1 MYQSMKLRTTY
12 SCMLFSYQTR
22 AGTNMMLTQVVP
34 PKLEEQIL
42 TKCTCSRHM
51 RKCWE
56 TRVSF
61 LYLTARSTTWYSTCS
76 LEVSKITTPTRTQ
89 KARMILSG
97 FWDHYKS
104 IMTQWNW
111 IEKQRCTMSTD
122 FRRRCSRGLGIFFI
136 SDKRWLRRRTKTHNR
151 THLLIKTFFNN
162 RLECSSMNLT
172 TWRLMWTREVLISQD
187 PNLMEQAPFSRPV
200 RRVKRISVQ
209 QVAIA
214 WAYSKVKTNS
224 SSTGSS
230 LKRRTTQIQVD
241 SLSPLLLG
249 RESLMLSQLMQQVA

>member
-1 MYQSMKLRTTY
+1 MKLRTTY
-12 SCMLFSYQTR
+12 SCMLFSYQTQ

-34 PKLEEQIL
+34 PKLAELLL

-76 LEVSKITTPTRTQ
+76 LEASKITTPTRTQ

-104 IMTQWNW
+104 IMTQRNC
-111 IEKQRCTMSTD
+111 IEKQRCTMSSD
-122 FRRRCSRGLGIFFI
+122 FRRRCSRELGIFFI
-136 SDKRWLRRRTKTHNR
+136 SDNRWLRKRTKTHNR
-151 THLLIKTFFNN
+151 THPLINLYYNN
-162 RLECSSMNLT
+162 RLECSSMNLS
-172 TWRLMWTREVLISQD
+172 TWRLMWIREVLISQG
-187 PNLMEQAPFSRPV
+187 PNLMEQAPLSQPV

-214 WAYSKVKTNS
+214 SAYSKVKTN

-230 LKRRTTQIQVD
+230 LKRRTTQIRVD
-241 SLSPLLLG
+241 TLSPPLLG
-249 RESLMLSQLMQQVA
+249 RESLILSQLMQQVA